1 MQPFDNVR
9 VGFTLAISLRV
20 QSGIPSRRKSSSKRA
35 CVCAS
40 KLSFAGGMTTMKC
53 TNCGNDN
60 PATLW
65 DEGDTIYCSVCTHR
79 TRKTDFEDD
88 SVQCPYCHRLR
99 DKKAMYCRYC
109 NSSDWTPSSPAE
121 FAEIDKIL
129 KDMGY

>member
-1 MQPFDNVR
+1 
-9 VGFTLAISLRV
+9 
-20 QSGIPSRRKSSSKRA
+20 
-35 CVCAS
+35 
-40 KLSFAGGMTTMKC
+40 MKC

-121 FAEIDKIL
+121 FAEIDKMCIR
-129 KDMGY
+129 DSHVCT

>member
-1 MQPFDNVR
+1 
-9 VGFTLAISLRV
+9 
-20 QSGIPSRRKSSSKRA
+20 
-35 CVCAS
+35 
-40 KLSFAGGMTTMKC
+40 MKC

-121 FAEIDKIL
+121 FAEIDQIVALLQKHWDLRRSEANKFIEEAENTSSCS
-129 KDMGY
+129 

>member
-1 MQPFDNVR
+1 MNSV
-9 VGFTLAISLRV
+9 L
-20 QSGIPSRRKSSSKRA
+20 QSST
-35 CVCAS
+35 
-40 KLSFAGGMTTMKC
+40 KLSFTGGMTTMKC

>member
-1 MQPFDNVR
+1 
-9 VGFTLAISLRV
+9 
-20 QSGIPSRRKSSSKRA
+20 
-35 CVCAS
+35 
-40 KLSFAGGMTTMKC
+40 MKC

-65 DEGDTIYCSVCTHR
+65 DEGDAIYCSVCTHR

-121 FAEIDKIL
+121 FAEIDKI
-129 KDMGY
+129 

>member
-1 MQPFDNVR
+1 
-9 VGFTLAISLRV
+9 
-20 QSGIPSRRKSSSKRA
+20 
-35 CVCAS
+35 
-40 KLSFAGGMTTMKC
+40 MKC

-121 FAEIDKIL
+121 CAEIDKIL
-129 KDMGY
+129 KDMGYQKLKYSHQWREFYPKNCHWKVVL

>member
-1 MQPFDNVR
+1 
-9 VGFTLAISLRV
+9 
-20 QSGIPSRRKSSSKRA
+20 
-35 CVCAS
+35 
-40 KLSFAGGMTTMKC
+40 MKC

-121 FAEIDKIL
+121 FAEIDIKGHGLLEIETL
-129 KDMGY
+129 SPVARVLP

>member
-1 MQPFDNVR
+1 
-9 VGFTLAISLRV
+9 
-20 QSGIPSRRKSSSKRA
+20 
-35 CVCAS
+35 
-40 KLSFAGGMTTMKC
+40 MKC
-53 TNCGNDN
+53 SNCGNDN

-79 TRKTDFEDD
+79 TRKTDFEDN